1 MSIFISCSFDPETKN
16 IAGSVKNIFEQNR
29 IDVCISGQ
37 AEAKSL
43 PESIRDKIR
52 NSEALLTLITE
63 KHSNWVQNEIGI
75 AYDAGKPVYGI
86 VQKGVK
92 VEGILPHI
100 TIYETY
106 DPSNPQAIESP
117 VKNIIGKILASRK
130 DAIIEGL
137 FFLGILVLVY
147 LCLRKK

>member
-1 MSIFISCSFDPETKN
+1 MAE
-16 IAGSVKNIFEQNR
+16 SVKSIFEQSK
-29 IDVCISGQ
+29 IDACISGQ

-75 AYDAGKPVYGI
+75 AYDANTPVYAI
-86 VQKGVK
+86 VQKGVR
-92 VEGILPHI
+92 VEGILPYI
-100 TIYETY
+100 TVYETY
-106 DPSNPQAIESP
+106 DSTKPQAIESP
-117 VKNIIGKILASRK
+117 VKSIIGKILRSRK

-137 FFLGILVLVY
+137 LFAGILVLIY
-147 LCLRKK
+147 FCLRKR